1 MIKIKHR
8 INKSFD
14 LKKTSHD
21 FGVEVDI
28 RSNGKNL
35 IIHHDPFKEGEK
47 FEDWLNYYNH
57 KTLILNVKEEGLE
70 ERLIKLMV
78 KAKIEDYFFLD
89 QSFPFLLKYSA
100 NSKGRSAIRFSEF
113 ESIQTVYKL
122 NTICNWVW
130 IDCFSKIPITRKQF
144 NKLKELNFRICI
156 VSPELQGKNPNIE
169 ILKMKNLLNK
179 KLIYPDAVCTKH
191 PELW

>member
-8 INKSFD
+8 VNKTID
-14 LKKTSHD
+14 LKNTDSNL
-21 FGVEVDI
+21 GIEVDI

-35 IIHHDPFKEGEK
+35 IIHHDPFEKGEY
-47 FEDWLNYYNH
+47 FQEWLVHYKH
-57 KTLILNVKEEGLE
+57 KMLILNVKEEGLE
-70 ERLIKLMV
+70 ELLIKLME

-89 QSFPFLLKYSA
+89 QSFPFLLRYSKK
-100 NSKGRSAIRFSEF
+100 SKGRSAIRFSEF

-169 ILKMKNLLNK
+169 ILKMKNLLK
-179 KLIYPDAVCTKH
+179 KKMIYPDAVCTKY